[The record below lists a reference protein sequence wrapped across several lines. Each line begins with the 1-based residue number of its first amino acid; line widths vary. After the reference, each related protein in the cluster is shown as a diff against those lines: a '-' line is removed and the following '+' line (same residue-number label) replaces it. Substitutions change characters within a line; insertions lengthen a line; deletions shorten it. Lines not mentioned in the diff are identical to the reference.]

1 MVSRKDI
8 RAFARR
14 IAEEFHPRRIIRFVA
29 LAMLVAAGTTGCAP
43 HTTLRQV
50 FDIPWDQKTDKATL
64 QSAVDRK
71 FTKGMTR
78 SDVDALLPATVTSGY
93 IYIVTPYYNYWK
105 KYCREDGSIVV
116 ESNHEA
122 SLLAGRWLIGVWFI
136 FREDALEE
144 ARVFSDSYG
153 L

>member
-1 MVSRKDI
+1 M
-8 RAFARR
+8 
-14 IAEEFHPRRIIRFVA
+14 
-29 LAMLVAAGTTGCAP
+29 LAAAVAAGCAP

-50 FDIPWDQKTDKATL
+50 FDIPWDQKIDKPTL
-64 QSAVDRK
+64 QAAVDRK
-71 FTKGMTR
+71 FSKGTSR
-78 SDVDALLPATVTSGY
+78 SDVDALLPSTITSGY

-105 KYCREDGSIVV
+105 KDYRDDGSIVV

-122 SLLAGRWLIGVWFI
+122 SLIAGRRLIGVWFI
-136 FREDALEE
+136 FRDDVLEE

>member
-1 MVSRKDI
+1 MTVPRLLV
-8 RAFARR
+8 ARR
-14 IAEEFHPRRIIRFVA
+14 NFRPMAVTVA
-29 LAMLVAAGTTGCAP
+29 LTLLVVAGTTGCAP

-50 FDIPWDQKTDKATL
+50 FDVPWDQKIDKPTL

-78 SDVDALLPATVTSGY
+78 SGVDALLPSTTTSGY
-93 IYIVTPYYNYWK
+93 IYIVTPYYNYWRK
-105 KYCREDGSIVV
+105 CYRDDGSIVV

-122 SLLAGRWLIGVWFI
+122 SLIAGRRLIGVWFI
-136 FREDALEE
+136 FRDDALEE